1 MMLFGCATHKAYNY
15 AEYKSSLLSN
25 MTFYSQY
32 EIAYK
37 IKDRI
42 VVSPFFSDSN
52 EYLPNDVI
60 KLHLGLLVR
69 NPNLQKFDIW
79 VDSIFKGLNTDDYI
93 QTSKLVYNSQG
104 LPEEFI
110 SIDLPTH
117 KEDSQVEVYVSVVSN
132 DQILYE
138 STKAIYRIRE
148 VKN

>member
-1 MMLFGCATHKAYNY
+1 MFGCATHKAYNY

-37 IKDRI
+37 IKDTVI
-42 VVSPFFSDSN
+42 ASPFFSDSN
-52 EYLPNDVI
+52 EYLPNNVI

-79 VDSIFKGLNTDDYI
+79 VDSIFTGIDTDDYI
-93 QTSKLVYNSQG
+93 QTSKLVYSSQG

-117 KEDSQVEVYVSVVSN
+117 KDNSQVEVYVSVVSN
-132 DQILYE
+132 YQVLYE
-138 STKAIYRIRE
+138 STKAMYRIKG
-148 VKN
+148 VSN